1 MRDQQKMAIEC
12 QNVER
17 MGLNVLSYL
26 EKAYGCISPRA
37 TWQRLQLNYLGRTL
51 KTMTDGREKKKMF
64 TRKLTLEQ
72 KKRAVEIALEGG
84 NPNEYLRE
92 CGSADPN
99 SMWFK
104 IKQDLQQVD
113 PETYAR
119 LKDRRKKNGKAEKA
133 VMPMP
138 EAETPESVKMT
149 PVKEPEAEK
158 EPEAKIWEPVR
169 FERMTVREVEGVLGR
184 YRRKDVHGETYI
196 DFESVDG
203 LEVLS
208 YTLDQ
213 WKYFGEELRKA
224 GKILGVEV

>member
-12 QNVER
+12 LNVER

-26 EKAYGCISPRA
+26 QKAYGCISPRA
-37 TWQRLQLNYLGRTL
+37 TWKRLQLNYLCRTT

-72 KKRAVEIALEGG
+72 KKRSVEIALEGG
-84 NPNEYLRE
+84 NPLEYLRE
-92 CGSADPN
+92 CGSSEPN

-119 LKDRRKKNGKAEKA
+119 LKDRRKKNGKPEKA
-133 VMPMP
+133 VKPMA
-138 EAETPESVKMT
+138 EAETPESVKIP

-158 EPEAKIWEPVR
+158 EPEAKIWEPLR
-169 FERMTVREVEGVLGR
+169 FERMTVREVEGTLGR

-213 WKYFGEELRKA
+213 WKYFGEERRKA

>member
-1 MRDQQKMAIEC
+1 
-12 QNVER
+12 
-17 MGLNVLSYL
+17 
-26 EKAYGCISPRA
+26 
-37 TWQRLQLNYLGRTL
+37 
-51 KTMTDGREKKKMF
+51 MF

-92 CGSADPN
+92 CGSVNPN
-99 SMWFK
+99 NLWYV
-104 IKQDLQQVD
+104 IKQNMKKVD
-113 PETYAR
+113 PETYER
-119 LKDRRKKNGKAEKA
+119 LQAMGGRKAAKPETA
-133 VMPMP
+133 VEPMP
-138 EAETPESVKMT
+138 AAETPESVKMP
-149 PVKEPEAEK
+149 PVNEPEPKK